1 MATIRERKPGVW
13 EIRSFV
19 GRDAKG
25 RPRQVSR
32 TVHGGKKEA
41 QRVAAEMTVRPAT
54 GSSARTLEDLLWE
67 WAGLNEAT
75 WAERTRRDNLSR
87 IRQIVTDQIGRMQVA
102 RLTVAHIERWHARL
116 RAAGVGAAA
125 IRNRHAVVRAALDQA
140 VRWGWLTVNVATLA
154 KLTMPK
160 RADRSAMSADE
171 VRRLIE
177 SALSLDLAAGVAMRL
192 AAVSTAR
199 RSELAALRWDDLDGE
214 LLLIDSQIVEV
225 RRPNEP
231 TLLVDESTKT
241 GNVRKI
247 GLDAESI
254 ELVKQL
260 FEERSAFGPWMFNIG
275 EHPPS
280 PDRIGYWFSSARQL
294 SGIDRRWRLHDLRH
308 WGATTGIG
316 LGHDVRTVANRLGHA
331 NAGLTLRTYA
341 HALPS
346 ADAALARSLGNALRT
361 NAE

>member
-13 EIRSFV
+13 EIRAFV

-32 TVHGGKKEA
+32 TVHGGKKDA

-54 GSSARTLEDLLWE
+54 SSAARTLEDLLWE
-67 WAGLNEAT
+67 WAGLNEAV

-87 IRQIVTDQIGRMQVA
+87 VRLIITDQIARMQVA
-102 RLTVAHIERWHARL
+102 RLSVAHVERWHARL

-154 KLTMPK
+154 KFRMPK
-160 RADRSAMSADE
+160 RADRSAMSADD
-171 VRRLIE
+171 VRRLIDAAF
-177 SALSLDLAAGVAMRL
+177 SVDLAAGVAMRL

-199 RSELAALRWDDLDGE
+199 RSELAALRWNDIDGE
-214 LLLIDSQIVEV
+214 LLSIDSQIVEV
-225 RRPNEP
+225 RRPDEP
-231 TLLVDESTKT
+231 TILVDQPTKT
-241 GNVRKI
+241 GSIRRI
-247 GLDAESI
+247 GLDSETLELAE
-254 ELVKQL
+254 QL
-260 FEERSAFGPWMFNIG
+260 FEERSPFGPWMFNVG
-275 EHPPS
+275 TRPPS
-280 PDRIGYWFSSARQL
+280 PDRVGWWFARAREL
-294 SGIDRRWRLHDLRH
+294 AGIDKRWRLHDLRH

-316 LGHDVRTVANRLGHA
+316 MGHDVRTVANRLGHA
-331 NAGLTLRTYA
+331 NAALTLRTYA

-346 ADAALARSLGNALRT
+346 ADAALAQSLGDALR
-361 NAE
+361 AGVE